1 MAQGP
6 NGPASAAAPRGPGSL
21 RPPPA
26 APSTPGELATS
37 LQKVCDEALVATDSD
52 TALIFVPDRAD
63 VVCIAAAGLGRSL
76 VGWRLQRER
85 ALARVGF
92 DTKAPVLIEDV
103 MSDRR
108 ADAEVWRNLG
118 ARSYACVPVL
128 VRSLVAA
135 TLEVHGSTPGPYG
148 PRALEALMALSHRAT
163 SAFRRAIREAGPLTR
178 PRLSELP
185 GAVAYQER
193 LSKIRSECDQAAL
206 LMVVVGPPL
215 EAANLHLV
223 RDVLMGQRASD
234 HPFVVD
240 AAAFA
245 VIMPDTPREG
255 ARIAA
260 KRIGG
265 VLRERGLAKVGLGTS
280 DIGDDPFTSH
290 EAALTEA
297 LTDLGKPPPP
307 VLP

>member
-6 NGPASAAAPRGPGSL
+6 NGPASEAVPRGPGSL
-21 RPPPA
+21 GPDLA
-26 APSTPGELATS
+26 VPSTPGELATS

-52 TALIFVPDRAD
+52 TALIFVPDGSD

-76 VGWRLQRER
+76 VGWRLPAER
-85 ALARVGF
+85 ALARVCF
-92 DTKAPVLIEDV
+92 DTKSPLLIEDV
-103 MSDRR
+103 LTDRR

-128 VRSLVAA
+128 VRSLAA
-135 TLEVHGSTPGPYG
+135 ASLEVHGSQPGPYG
-148 PRALEALMALSHRAT
+148 PQALESLMALSHRAT

-193 LSKIRSECDQAAL
+193 LATIRTDCDLAAL
-206 LMVVVGPPL
+206 LVVVVGPPL

-255 ARIAA
+255 AKIAA

-280 DIGDDPFTSH
+280 EIGDDPFSSH
-290 EAALTEA
+290 EVALTEA
-297 LTDLGKPPPP
+297 LTDLRKPPPP

>member
-1 MAQGP
+1 MAQAP
-6 NGPASAAAPRGPGSL
+6 NGPRSEVAPRDPDVSKQDL
-21 RPPPA
+21 
-26 APSTPGELATS
+26 STPSPPGGLGIS
-37 LQKVCDEALVATDSD
+37 LQRVCDEALAATDSD
-52 TALIFVPDRAD
+52 TALIFVPDGSD

-76 VGWRLQRER
+76 VGWRLPRER
-85 ALARVGF
+85 SLARICF
-92 DTKAPVLIEDV
+92 DSKAPVLVEDV
-103 MSDRR
+103 LTDGR
-108 ADAEVWRNLG
+108 ADAEVWQNLG
-118 ARSYACVPVL
+118 ARSYLCVPIL

-148 PRALEALMALSHRAT
+148 PLALEALIALSHRAT
-163 SAFRRAIREAGPLTR
+163 SAFRKAIREAGPLTR

-193 LSKIRSECDQAAL
+193 LGTIPTECELAAL
-206 LMVVVGPPL
+206 LVVVVGPPL
-215 EAANLHLV
+215 EVADLHLV

-255 ARIAA
+255 AQIAA

-265 VLRERGLAKVGLGTS
+265 VLRERGLTKVGLGTAE
-280 DIGDDPFTSH
+280 IGADPFASH
-290 EAALTEA
+290 GAALTEA
-297 LTDLGKPPPP
+297 LTDLRKPPPP
-307 VLP
+307 VLD